1 MRAGVRAGEA
11 RALVPQR
18 HLLASCEA
26 GGLHAGCFTSSALA
40 AGRLASCSG
49 SGDQVLFREG
59 DLPALRCLPD
69 AEHSRTQEA
78 RSLKQIDRSRSETSH
93 VHPLFL
99 AGAAA
104 FCRQPARA
112 WPTMRARRW
121 WTSRHASARSNRAAG
136 PARGTTPAYSRDLP
150 PMPIAAASPANALST
165 GGRRARWTA
174 EDRSASARPATC
186 SRPL

>member
-18 HLLASCEA
+18 RLLASCEA
-26 GGLHAGCFTSSALA
+26 GGLHAGCFTSSAQRGQVALA
-40 AGRLASCSG
+40 RSARPDQDAASS
-49 SGDQVLFREG
+49 
-59 DLPALRCLPD
+59 PD
-69 AEHSRTQEA
+69 AFLRRRA
-78 RSLKQIDRSRSETSH
+78 RACACAVQGYCLRGARATVTCSPPLCLRGGGFSLPTTRW
-93 VHPLFL
+93 
-99 AGAAA
+99 
-104 FCRQPARA
+104 A

-165 GGRRARWTA
+165 GGRRARWAA
-174 EDRSASARPATC
+174 EDRSAPARPATC